1 MKDKKYKWGDE
12 WKERKIIFPK
22 RKHLT
27 IDELDKIPYI
37 DENNSI
43 INNKKFEREE
53 QYMANDFILP
63 NMTVLELGARYGTVS
78 CVINNKLENPRN
90 HVVFEPDKNVI
101 AALIKNRNT
110 HKSKFTIVNG
120 IIASKPM
127 KMILNG
133 YASTVSI
140 ANKNDKDV
148 IKYITLK
155 NIMKKTKLNFD
166 CLVADCEGCLC
177 DFFKENEKYI
187 KNYKMIIFESD
198 YPGDCDYNII
208 KDNLKLWGFSVI
220 IDRFVS
226 VWVK

>member
-1 MKDKKYKWGDE
+1 
-12 WKERKIIFPK
+12 
-22 RKHLT
+22 
-27 IDELDKIPYI
+27 
-37 DENNSI
+37 
-43 INNKKFEREE
+43 
-53 QYMANDFILP
+53 
-63 NMTVLELGARYGTVS
+63 
-78 CVINNKLENPRN
+78 
-90 HVVFEPDKNVI
+90 
-101 AALIKNRNT
+101 
-110 HKSKFTIVNG
+110 
-120 IIASKPM
+120 M